1 MNLFQNLHA
10 QGNTIIIVTHE
21 MDVAQH
27 AHRVIF
33 IRDGQ
38 IASDEKV
45 VKRAASEQAVL

>member
-1 MNLFQNLHA
+1 
-10 QGNTIIIVTHE
+10 
-21 MDVAQH
+21 MDIAQH

-45 VKRAASEQAVL
+45 AKKPVVTA

>member
-1 MNLFQNLHA
+1 
-10 QGNTIIIVTHE
+10 
-21 MDVAQH
+21 MDIAQH

-45 VKRAASEQAVL
+45 TKKPVA